1 MFAGDSQPRGRWLPS
16 PARARALPTTLKHSY
31 KPTLLL
37 LTSSFPSSPDDET
50 CGYVRDLARSLAA
63 EFNVTV
69 LAPTDCRAVG
79 WPSDAFTLTRS
90 RSVLPFRRD
99 PFQAGDDLNDL
110 IRKSPF
116 SRLAA
121 LVSVCCFFV

>member
-16 PARARALPTTLKHSY
+16 PAGARAPPTTLKHSY

-50 CGYVRDLARSLAA
+50 CGYVRDFSRSLAA

-69 LAPTDCRAVG
+69 LAPPDRRAVR
-79 WPSDAFTLTRS
+79 WPSDSFKLIRS
-90 RSVLPFRRD
+90 RSVLPFLRD

-110 IRKSPF
+110 VGKSPL
-116 SRLAA
+116 SK
-121 LVSVCCFFV
+121 